1 MGSKPLNKSNFS
13 VANLFDQ
20 GHCSRPI
27 RLKNQNLELDFD
39 VSKPCSDAPFPVET
53 EGRVHSQTF
62 PTPLFTPSRGS
73 EVSAE
78 PQSGTAQLAKLYVLG
93 PLGLFSAG
101 DRNLTPRG
109 KKTQGLLAL
118 LALAPRGQRTRVWL
132 RDKLWSASDEQKSA
146 SSLRQTVFELRKDLG
161 PLADEILDINRMSI
175 GLRLD
180 RIWIDHHV
188 VSEDPTA
195 LHKLEVSEDTEL
207 LEGIDVADEEFE
219 DWLQMERQIWYDK
232 ATEILEAHP
241 RPAPSKPTPAQT
253 RGLLVPTRSTEDL
266 SENPE
271 PGTFSVGFLPNIQ
284 QGCDANTQHLA
295 DYVLEGVARNLR
307 EFEPVAVFDFRDP
320 TVHSDQFTQAFET
333 EYYTRVRTM
342 QVRDSLT
349 LTFFLY
355 RSSRMALEWSQSIQT
370 SADQI
375 MQNSMMLEGF
385 IAQNVDRMA
394 KSMFEDRLRMLD
406 SRDDWPP
413 KVGYTALNLMF
424 KLDENALSNSET
436 MLLQGDDAHDAASVY
451 PALRA
456 YLTTFKIGENVGVL
470 NRGELDDAR
479 LAAESALANNPFNS
493 ISLACIAH
501 VLGYVFHEH
510 DLAGGL
516 LEQALNLNQS
526 QPFVWDHYALHK
538 LYTGEFEAAYRAA
551 ERGASLGSFSPISYS
566 YDTTLAMA
574 ATMAGDH
581 RRAIM
586 AGQRALRKQPRFAA
600 AMRYLLLNYSKLG
613 REAEAQAIYGRL
625 LDVDPEFH
633 DPEVQKE
640 RFRFAHKQDES
651 SVLGI
656 LKRLTT

>member
-1 MGSKPLNKSNFS
+1 M
-13 VANLFDQ
+13 
-20 GHCSRPI
+20 
-27 RLKNQNLELDFD
+27 KNQTLELDFD
-39 VSKPCSDAPFPVET
+39 ASKSCPGAPFPVEA
-53 EGRVHSQTF
+53 ERSVHPQTQ
-62 PTPLFTPSRGS
+62 PSALFKPEQGS
-73 EVSAE
+73 VMSTGPE
-78 PQSGTAQLAKLYVLG
+78 QGTTQLVKLYVLG

-109 KKTQGLLAL
+109 KKAQGLLAL

-132 RDKLWSASDEQKSA
+132 RDKLWSTSDEQKSA

-161 PLADEILDINRMSI
+161 ALADEILDINRMSI

-180 RIWIDHHV
+180 RVWIDHATV
-188 VSEDPTA
+188 MADPA
-195 LHKLEVSEDTEL
+195 QLHELEITEDTEL
-207 LEGIDVADEEFE
+207 LEGIDVVDEEFE

-232 ATEILEAHP
+232 AIDLLEAHP
-241 RPAPSKPTPAQT
+241 RPAPAARPTPAQT
-253 RGLLVPTRSTEDL
+253 RGLLVPARSTEDL
-266 SENPE
+266 SETQAPQ
-271 PGTFSVGFLPNIQ
+271 TCSIGFLPNIQ
-284 QGCDANTQHLA
+284 QGCDGATQHLA

-320 TVHSDQFTQAFET
+320 GVHSDRFTNAFET
-333 EYYTRVRTM
+333 EYYTRVRTL

-370 SADQI
+370 SADEI
-375 MQNSMMLEGF
+375 VQNSMLLEGF

-406 SRDDWPP
+406 NREDWPP
-413 KVGYTALNLMF
+413 KVGYSALNLMF
-424 KLDENALSNSET
+424 KLDENALSNSES
-436 MLLQGDDAHDAASVY
+436 MLLRGAESEEDSPIY

-456 YLTTFKIGENVGVL
+456 YLTTFKLGENMGVL
-470 NRGELDDAR
+470 NRGELEDAR
-479 LAAESALANNPFNS
+479 ANAEAALGQNPFNS

-501 VLGYVFHEH
+501 VMGYVFHEH
-510 DLAGGL
+510 DMAGGL
-516 LEQALNLNQS
+516 LEQALNLNAS

-538 LYTGEFEAAYRAA
+538 LYSGEFEAAYRAA
-551 ERGASLGSFSPISYS
+551 ERGAALGAFSPISYS

-600 AMRYLLLNYSKLG
+600 AMRYLLLNYAKLG
-613 REAEAQAIYGRL
+613 REAEAQEMFTRL
-625 LDVDPEFH
+625 TAVDPDFG

-640 RFRFAHKQDES
+640 RFRFAQKQDETN
-651 SVLGI
+651 VLSI
-656 LKRLTT
+656 IKRLTS

>member
-1 MGSKPLNKSNFS
+1 MSKS
-13 VANLFDQ
+13 
-20 GHCSRPI
+20 
-27 RLKNQNLELDFD
+27 
-39 VSKPCSDAPFPVET
+39 CSDALSLVET
-53 EGRVHSQTF
+53 ERLDLPQSHSAE
-62 PTPLFTPSRGS
+62 LFNPKRGS
-73 EVSAE
+73 EMSAE
-78 PQSGTAQLAKLYVLG
+78 PQAGSAQLAKLFVLG
-93 PLGLFSAG
+93 PLGLFSSG

-109 KKTQGLLAL
+109 KKAQGLLAL

-132 RDKLWSASDEQKSA
+132 RDKLWSTSDEQKSA

-180 RIWIDHHV
+180 RVWIDHAEILAAPAHIYQ
-188 VSEDPTA
+188 
-195 LHKLEVSEDTEL
+195 LEVSEDTEL
-207 LEGIDVADEEFE
+207 LEGIDVVDEEFE

-232 ATEILEAHP
+232 ATELLDSTP
-241 RPAPSKPTPAQT
+241 RPAPASPAATPERT
-253 RGLLVPTRSTEDL
+253 STLLVPSRSTETLGDV
-266 SENPE
+266 PDAQ
-271 PGTFSVGFLPNIQ
+271 TFSIGFLPNIQ

-307 EFEPVAVFDFRDP
+307 EFEPVAVYDFRDP
-320 TVHSDQFTQAFET
+320 TMHSDQFTQAFET

-349 LTFFLY
+349 MTFFLY

-375 MQNSMMLEGF
+375 VQNSMLLEGF

-394 KSMFEDRLRMLD
+394 KSMFDDRLRMID
-406 SRDDWPP
+406 NGDDWPP
-413 KVGYTALNLMF
+413 KVGYSALNLMF
-424 KLDENALSNSET
+424 KLDENALDNSET
-436 MLLQGDDAHDAASVY
+436 MLLKGNDQDDSGSIY

-456 YLTTFKIGENVGVL
+456 YLTTFKIGENIGEL
-470 NRGELDDAR
+470 NRGELDEAR
-479 LAAESALANNPFNS
+479 ASAEAALGKNPFNS

-510 DLAGGL
+510 DTAGGL
-516 LEQALNLNQS
+516 LEQALNLNGS

-538 LYTGEFEAAYRAA
+538 IYTGEFEAAYRAA
-551 ERGASLGSFSPISYS
+551 ERGAALGSFSPISYS

-586 AGQRALRKQPRFAA
+586 AGQRALRKQPRFTA
-600 AMRYLLLNYSKLG
+600 AMRYLLLNYAKLG
-613 REAEAQAIYGRL
+613 RETEAQQMFERL
-625 LDVDPEFH
+625 LAVDPEFR

-640 RFRFAHKQDES
+640 RFRFAHKHDEA
-651 SVLGI
+651 SVLGT
-656 LKRLTT
+656 LKRLTM

>member
-1 MGSKPLNKSNFS
+1 MSKS
-13 VANLFDQ
+13 
-20 GHCSRPI
+20 
-27 RLKNQNLELDFD
+27 
-39 VSKPCSDAPFPVET
+39 CSDAPSLVET
-53 EGRVHSQTF
+53 DRLDVPQSHTAA
-62 PTPLFTPSRGS
+62 LFNPNRGS

-78 PQSGTAQLAKLYVLG
+78 PQAGSAQLAKLFVLG

-109 KKTQGLLAL
+109 KKAQGLLAL
-118 LALAPRGQRTRVWL
+118 LAMAPRGQRTRVWL
-132 RDKLWSASDEQKSA
+132 RDKLWSTSDEQKSA

-180 RIWIDHHV
+180 RVWIDHAEILAAPV
-188 VSEDPTA
+188 QM
-195 LHKLEVSEDTEL
+195 HKLEVSEDTEL
-207 LEGIDVADEEFE
+207 LEGIDVVDEEFE

-232 ATEILEAHP
+232 ATELLESTP
-241 RPAPSKPTPAQT
+241 RPAPVHPVATQT
-253 RGLLVPTRSTEDL
+253 QPRSLLVPSRSTETLGDV
-266 SENPE
+266 PDAQ
-271 PGTFSVGFLPNIQ
+271 TFSIGFLPNIQ

-307 EFEPVAVFDFRDP
+307 EFEPVAVYDFRDP
-320 TVHSDQFTQAFET
+320 TMHSDQFTQAFET

-349 LTFFLY
+349 MTFFLY

-375 MQNSMMLEGF
+375 VQNSMLLEGF

-394 KSMFEDRLRMLD
+394 KSMFDDRLRMID
-406 SRDDWPP
+406 NGDDWPP
-413 KVGYTALNLMF
+413 KVGYSALNLMF
-424 KLDENALSNSET
+424 KLDESALGNSET
-436 MLLQGDDAHDAASVY
+436 MLLQGDDDADHGSIY

-456 YLTTFKIGENVGVL
+456 YLTTFKIGENIGAL
-470 NRGELDDAR
+470 NRGELDEAR
-479 LAAESALANNPFNS
+479 ASAEAALGKNPFNS

-510 DLAGGL
+510 DTAGGL
-516 LEQALNLNQS
+516 LEQALNLNGS

-538 LYTGEFEAAYRAA
+538 IYTGEFEAAYRAA
-551 ERGASLGSFSPISYS
+551 ERGAALGSFSPISYS

-586 AGQRALRKQPRFAA
+586 AGQRALRKQPRFTA
-600 AMRYLLLNYSKLG
+600 AMRYLLLNYAKLG
-613 REAEAQAIYGRL
+613 RETEAQAMFERL
-625 LDVDPEFH
+625 LAVDPEFR

-640 RFRFAHKQDES
+640 RFRFAHRQDEA
-651 SVLGI
+651 SVLGT